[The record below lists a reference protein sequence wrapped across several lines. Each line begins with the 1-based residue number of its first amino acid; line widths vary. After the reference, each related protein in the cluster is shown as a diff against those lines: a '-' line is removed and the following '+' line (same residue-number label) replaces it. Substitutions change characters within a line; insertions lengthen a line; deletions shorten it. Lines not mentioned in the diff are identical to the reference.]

1 MRHWKL
7 KYVVLGMSL
16 AGLLFSNSYVFGQA
30 KPIELSYSHQFPAP
44 HKTSVLAAE
53 WAKEIEKRT
62 NGRVKI
68 TVYPGNTLTPADKNY
83 QSVVNGVSAIGS
95 STLGYTRGR
104 FPIMEVID
112 LPLGYAS
119 ASAATTLA
127 NEVYNKYKPKELDDT
142 KVMYFYA
149 HGPGFF
155 QTKKPINKLEDF
167 KGMKLRCT
175 GLSAKIVTALGG
187 TPVAMPMSDTYDAIS
202 RGIVDGSV
210 GPMEALYGW
219 KLGEVIKFTDQNY
232 GSAFSAAFFVVM
244 NKEKWNS
251 LPPDVQKTIEAV
263 NAEWIGKAGKV
274 WDEIDKEGR
283 DFTLKQGNKIITY
296 SPEETQRW
304 AKAVTPLLDE
314 YVQNAKGKGLPGD
327 EILKFA
333 LDRVK
338 QLK

>member
-1 MRHWKL
+1 MRHL
-7 KYVVLGMSL
+7 MKYVVLGVSMIV
-16 AGLLFSNSYVFGQA
+16 LLFSSSYVFGQA
-30 KPIELSYSHQFPAP
+30 KPIELSYSHQYPAS
-44 HKTSVLAAE
+44 HKSAILATE
-53 WAKEIEKRT
+53 WAKEIETRT

-112 LPLGYAS
+112 LPLGYKS
-119 ASAATTLA
+119 ANAAVQLA

-142 KVMYFYA
+142 KVMYFFA

-155 QTKKPINKLEDF
+155 QTKKAINKLEDF

-175 GLSAKIVTALGG
+175 GLSAKVVSALGG
-187 TPVAMPMSDTYDAIS
+187 TPVAMPMPETYDAIS
-202 RGIVDGSV
+202 RGIVEGSV

-219 KLGEVIKFTDQNY
+219 KLAEVIKFTDQNY
-232 GSAFSAAFFVVM
+232 GSAFSAAFYVVM

-251 LPPDVQKTIEAV
+251 LPPDVQKIIEAV
-263 NAEWIGKAGKV
+263 NTEWIPRAGKV
-274 WDEIDKEGR
+274 WDDIDKEGT

-296 SPEETQRW
+296 SKEETERW
-304 AKAVTPLLDE
+304 AKAVRPLLDE
-314 YVQNAKGKGLPGD
+314 YVKNAKDKGLPGD
-327 EILKFA
+327 DVLKFC
-333 LDRVK
+333 LDRTSK
-338 QLK
+338 LQ